1 MDFFSISQ
9 LEQFSGIKAHTI
21 RIWEQRYKALNPSRS
36 DGNTRSYDSAQ
47 LRRLLNISS
56 LLQDGLKPSTLC
68 KMSDN
73 RLFQL
78 MEDKLLENTLSDPS
92 YEYYVSQLIVAST
105 GFNEAYFDKIFSNCL
120 LRLGMRDTYVKVI
133 YPLLNRI
140 GLLWAAN
147 KISPAYEH
155 FGANMVKQKLSAA
168 IDALPPP
175 KSSRT
180 SWLLFLRENEFH
192 DIGLLFCYYLL
203 KQAGKKVIYLGSN
216 VPIETLRQTVNETT
230 PAHLFMFMVHYDS
243 PDETNDYLK
252 VLKRHFSK
260 STIHISGNERLLSA
274 LKPAKELNKISSVEE
289 LEKQLA

>member
-21 RIWEQRYKALNPSRS
+21 RIWEQRYNALSPSRS
-36 DGNTRSYDSAQ
+36 DGNTRSYDNAQ
-47 LRRLLNISS
+47 LRRLLNIST
-56 LLQDGLKPSTLC
+56 LLQDGHKPSKLC

-73 RLFQL
+73 KLFQL
-78 MEDKLLENTLSDPS
+78 MESKLTDNTLNDPS
-92 YEYYVSQLIVAST
+92 YEYFVSQLIVAST
-105 GFNEAYFDKIFSNCL
+105 GFDEVYFDKIFSNCL

-155 FGANMVKQKLSAA
+155 FCSNMVKQKLSAA

-175 KSSRT
+175 KSSRK

-192 DIGLLFCYYLL
+192 DIGLLFSYFLL

-216 VPIETLRQTVNETT
+216 VPMDTLSQAVHETA

-243 PDETNDYLK
+243 PEETNDYLK
-252 VLKRHFSK
+252 ALKKLFGNT
-260 STIHISGNERLLSA
+260 TIHISGNERLLSA
-274 LKPAKELNKISSVEE
+274 LKPAKEINKISSVEE